1 MYIPKEFKETNQAE
15 ILHFIGKNALGILVS
30 STGVFEPLVSHIP
43 FISSIENDE
52 IILEGHLSIHNPHAE
67 QIKKGKTAL
76 VIFQGPNAYVS
87 SSVYTHENVPTWN
100 YQAVH
105 IYGTVEILSKDALQ
119 AHLSLSVDFFES
131 KRDPKLAY
139 SNFSKS
145 MLESYLNEI
154 IGFRLRAYK
163 TEAAYKMSQNRNEV
177 DYQNI
182 VTDLSEGKNPLDQEV
197 AKEMLNLKKSQK
209 L

>member
-43 FISSIENDE
+43 FISSLENDE
-52 IILEGHLSIHNPHAE
+52 IILEGHLAINNPHAD
-67 QIKKGKTAL
+67 QIKNGKTAL
-76 VIFQGPNAYVS
+76 VIFQGPNAYIS

-105 IYGTVEILSKDALQ
+105 IYGTIEILTKEDLQ
-119 AHLSLSVDFFES
+119 THLSQAVDFFES
-131 KRDPKLAY
+131 ERDPKLAY

-182 VTDLSEGKNPLDQEV
+182 VSDLIESKNPLDQEV
-197 AKEMLNLKKSQK
+197 AKEMVNLKKSQK
-209 L
+209 Q